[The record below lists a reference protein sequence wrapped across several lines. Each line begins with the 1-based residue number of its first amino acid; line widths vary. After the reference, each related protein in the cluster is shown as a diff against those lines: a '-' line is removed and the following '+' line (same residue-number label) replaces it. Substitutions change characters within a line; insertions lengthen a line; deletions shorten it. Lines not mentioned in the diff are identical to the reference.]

1 MGKIIR
7 LEKMQNLRDL
17 GGEMG
22 FSGRRLREGKIYRS
36 GRPGDGTEGDLR
48 VLESL
53 GTNLIIDLRSAKE
66 SSSFPDPPVAGAEV
80 KLITVSTDP
89 VTGQAVHDREKAS
102 VRGRMCDMYRD
113 IILGETSS
121 VALGEVLRTILDNS
135 DGVTLMHCTAGKDRT
150 GIVSALVY
158 ELLGVSR
165 ERIIADYML
174 TNECLRDFA
183 DALYARMSSRMEPEK
198 LTDEFRESFH
208 DSMFV
213 REEYILS
220 MYDAIV
226 EGFGGTEAYLEYI
239 FPGSRDAFR
248 DAFLI

>member
-17 GGEMG
+17 GGERG
-22 FSGRRLREGKIYRS
+22 YEGRRLREGKLFRA
-36 GRPGDGTEGDLR
+36 GRPGDGSEGDLK

-53 GTNLIIDLRSAKE
+53 GTNLIIDLRSAEE
-66 SSSFPDPPVAGAEV
+66 STSKPDPPVPGATV

-89 VTGQAVHDREKAS
+89 VTGQAVHDRETVS
-102 VRGRMCDMYRD
+102 VRERMSAMYRD
-113 IILGETSS
+113 IILGRASS
-121 VALGEVLRTILDNS
+121 EALGEVLRSILDNS
-135 DGVTLMHCTAGKDRT
+135 EGVTLFHCTAGKDRT

-158 ELLGVSR
+158 ELLGVPR
-165 ERIIADYML
+165 ERIIDDYMS

-183 DALYARMSSRMEPEK
+183 DALYARLISRMGREEI
-198 LTDEFRESFH
+198 TDEFTENFC

-220 MYDAIV
+220 MYDAIE
-226 EGFGGTEAYLEYI
+226 EGFGGIEAYLESI
-239 FPGSRDAFR
+239 FPGSRDAYR
-248 DAFLI
+248 DAFLM